1 MRIDRNVKLIAAFIA
16 VALYANLASFTSKS
30 ESYTESYP
38 AVVCPPNA
46 AGESSYISLEST
58 KVGVRRSGTST
69 TEFKGAGNSRLPGLT
84 QAFIVNS
91 EATTPIT
98 WQARSG
104 VWAGAHSC
112 IAPVTSQWFVGGTA
126 DVTSKGKLTLVNSGL
141 GRAIVTVAIYT
152 EKGAQSEQS
161 IGIRANS
168 AKSFTLASLAPGAKY
183 LAIHLT
189 PQTGRVNGFL
199 IDERGR
205 GLRALGGDTV
215 NSLESASKEIVIPAI
230 PHYLNRG
237 KALGHTLRILVPG
250 EVGATISATLTTSN
264 GAFAPA
270 GIDGKSIAAGTVIE
284 LPLNLVA
291 PNGKF
296 SLSIKADRPVVAS
309 VKSQTLVG
317 GKSDFVWSTPVT
329 ELVAS
334 RYSVTG
340 TSPLL
345 VFTGEKIA
353 VDLEIGS
360 PKGKLTRL
368 ELRGSGI
375 LTQQIG
381 EKART
386 ITITKSSSGVYAA
399 ALISSKSGYG
409 FAPLAPGSVLTKSSI
424 PRSNIRVLIP

>member
-1 MRIDRNVKLIAAFIA
+1 MKIDRNLKLIAAFIA
-16 VALYANLASFTSKS
+16 IALYANLATFTTKGDD
-30 ESYTESYP
+30 YTESYP

-46 AGESSYISLEST
+46 AGESSYISLESS
-58 KVGVRRSGTST
+58 KVPLRRSGTST
-69 TEFKGAGNSRLPGLT
+69 MEFKAAGNSRLAGLT
-84 QAFIVNS
+84 QALIVNV

-104 VWAGAHSC
+104 VWAGAQTC
-112 IAPVTSQWFVGGTA
+112 IAPVTSQWFVGGSG

-141 GRAIVTVAIYT
+141 GRAIVTLAMYT
-152 EKGAQSEQS
+152 EKGALSEQS
-161 IGIRANS
+161 VGVPANS
-168 AKSFTLASLAPGAKY
+168 VKSFALTSLAPGAKY

-189 PQTGRVNGFL
+189 PQTGRINGFL

-215 NSLESASKEIVIPAI
+215 NSLESAAKEIVIPAI
-230 PHYLNRG
+230 PHFLSRG

-250 EVGATISATLTTSN
+250 EVAATISATLTTSD
-264 GAFAPA
+264 GTFAPA

-291 PNGKF
+291 QNGKF
-296 SLSIKADRPVVAS
+296 SLAIKADRPFVAS

-317 GKSDFVWSTPVT
+317 GKSDFVWSTPVS
-329 ELVAS
+329 ELVTS

-345 VFTGEKIA
+345 VFTGEKIS

-360 PKGKLTRL
+360 PKGKVTRI

-375 LTQQIG
+375 LTRQIG

-409 FAPLAPGSVLTKSSI
+409 FAPLVPGTFLTKSSI